1 MTVEVG
7 NRALVAVSS
16 ATLWTSADAAQDTD
30 RIALGTPAG
39 VREWVASMSREQ
51 RVDGL
56 VDRSLTQVFM
66 GDEVIVEEIDDG
78 WAKVIVVDQ
87 PTSLDKRGYPG
98 WLPTRQLTTVAGT
111 GQGRPF
117 IVSATATSIRDEPAG
132 EVLIPGVSV
141 GTRLAL
147 FDEEPYRGWS
157 RVVLPGPQP
166 PGWVRLHDVSEA
178 PSGPAA
184 AASGRVDVISVASQ
198 LLDIPYV
205 WGGVSAYGIDCS
217 GLVYL
222 AYRQLG
228 HGLPRDAHDQAEA
241 TERIDN
247 DDAKPGDLYFFAHP
261 GKTIHHVGIATKPTE
276 DGEPTMIHA
285 AGNYGKIVHET
296 LPADRLRTLVGTHR
310 VFTDD

>member
-16 ATLWTSADAAQDTD
+16 ATVWTSAEAATDTD
-30 RIALGTPAG
+30 RLALGTPAG
-39 VREWVASMSREQ
+39 VREWVAAMSREE

-56 VDRSLTQVFM
+56 VDRSLTQAFL
-66 GDEVIVEEIDDG
+66 GDEVIVEDIADG
-78 WAKVIVVDQ
+78 WAKIVVVDQ
-87 PTSLDKRGYPG
+87 ATNLDKRGYPG

-111 GQGRPF
+111 GTGKPYT
-117 IVSATATSIRDEPAG
+117 VSATATSIRDEPGG

-147 FDEEPYRGWS
+147 YDEEPYRGWA
-157 RVVLPGPQP
+157 RMVLPGPQP

-178 PSGPAA
+178 PAEAAA
-184 AASGRVDVISVASQ
+184 AASGRVDVVAVASQ

-222 AYRQLG
+222 AFRQLG
-228 HGLPRDAHDQAEA
+228 HALPRDANDQADA
-241 TERIDN
+241 TRRID
-247 DDAKPGDLYFFAHP
+247 DAEAKPGDLYFFAHP
-261 GKTIHHVGIATKPTE
+261 GKSIHHVGIVTEPTD

-285 AGNYGKIVHET
+285 AGNYGKVVHEQ
-296 LPADRLRTLVGTHR
+296 LPADRLKTLAGTHR
-310 VFTDD
+310 VFGD